1 LYYIERREDTTTGIV
16 SIVQQILESDIGTVN
31 YITGEL
37 SFDLNP
43 YDYDTNIKIFGKVIN
58 DDIVVQES
66 KYLKIDYDQ
75 IGIAVS
81 TYRQ

>member
-1 LYYIERREDTTTGIV
+1 MYDKITDT
-16 SIVQQILESDIGTVN
+16 IVQQILETNLGTVN
-31 YITGEL
+31 YDTGEL
-37 SFDLNP
+37 AFDLNP
-43 YDYDTNIKIFGKVIN
+43 YDYDTNIKIFAKVIN

-66 KYLKIDYDQ
+66 KYLKIDYDE